1 MFHTDKESEVDIF
14 LLDARIKQLQFM
26 LEDATIQEQKYHN
39 NKQAYT
45 YKFCEKE
52 E

>member
-1 MFHTDKESEVDIF
+1 MFHTDNESEVDKF
-14 LLDARIKQLQFM
+14 LLETRVKQLKFM
-26 LEDATIQEQKYHN
+26 LEDATIQEQKYYN